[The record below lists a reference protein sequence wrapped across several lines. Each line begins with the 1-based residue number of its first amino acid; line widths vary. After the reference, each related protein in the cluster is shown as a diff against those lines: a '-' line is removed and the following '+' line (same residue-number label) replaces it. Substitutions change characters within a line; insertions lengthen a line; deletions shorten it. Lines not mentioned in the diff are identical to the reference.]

1 MACMADDQKEDT
13 DMDQLHNFLQNTL
26 PRVAKTHNLDI
37 TAELESLRS
46 KLQISTDRVSKSNS
60 NVEMLLANRLRN
72 ISMDH
77 NDDFGHRELGCKSGD
92 GKSDNTLKQ
101 SKRASSDSSEDLP
114 QALPS
119 KRTGRLRRR
128 KFSFK
133 YETLSSEMGQAK
145 NTLRQAII
153 FTRHGT
159 RLPLHN
165 FPNDKSWPCDEK
177 FWDAY
182 SGILSPVGHAEMHAL
197 GSLLRGRYVEEYNLF
212 DGVNPCDRVEVH
224 STHSLRTLQ
233 SAANLCMGL
242 FPTLPIYYTVVS
254 DRLGDGIT
262 TEDLLHSRD
271 SNRGICI
278 CIDTMSDNLLRQAK
292 SSESFSLW
300 KKKRQE
306 DPWLKNKCKDPVVLE
321 LLDKLWKLSG
331 YPKLDPSINTPPQR
345 LRKMCV
351 IYTQL
356 KIAERHNLEPFLN
369 DEGITLTSGD
379 IEIIAEVARH
389 VWATKYNRRSPLERS
404 SGRAAAGYVVHEISR
419 NMMEMVEECKSK
431 QSYNRK
437 DEKEM
442 QPERSMS
449 SSSHTN
455 VDEFSHPPPKMVI
468 YSAHDGTIL
477 SLLARFGIDKMKE
490 AEFGGNIIFELHEK
504 QPGKFTVEFRY
515 NNDPNIFGES
525 KKIPVTSERVDE
537 YLSYGLLENGDVPL
551 EAFTTFYTLE
561 KLAES
566 QQAFLD
572 LHMKV
577 RGFNPNMRA
586 SKFKKFLHNNYIRK
600 GILKRKASIAKALG
614 GAYALEV
621 WKKHEVVPI
630 LRDAF
635 IRASQEGIPW
645 AKQFRALDMNGDGYV
660 TFDELNKVLISIMKV
675 DADQNALKDFV
686 KLFDANDDGMV
697 TVKEFV
703 AFMND
708 FIISDVK

>member
-1 MACMADDQKEDT
+1 M
-13 DMDQLHNFLQNTL
+13 
-26 PRVAKTHNLDI
+26 
-37 TAELESLRS
+37 
-46 KLQISTDRVSKSNS
+46 
-60 NVEMLLANRLRN
+60 
-72 ISMDH
+72 
-77 NDDFGHRELGCKSGD
+77 
-92 GKSDNTLKQ
+92 
-101 SKRASSDSSEDLP
+101 
-114 QALPS
+114 
-119 KRTGRLRRR
+119 
-128 KFSFK
+128 
-133 YETLSSEMGQAK
+133 
-145 NTLRQAII
+145 
-153 FTRHGT
+153 
-159 RLPLHN
+159 
-165 FPNDKSWPCDEK
+165 
-177 FWDAY
+177 
-182 SGILSPVGHAEMHAL
+182 
-197 GSLLRGRYVEEYNLF
+197 EEYNLF

-254 DRLGDGIT
+254 DRLGDGRT

-321 LLDKLWKLSG
+321 LLDKLWKLTG
-331 YPKLDPSINTPPQR
+331 YAKLNPSINTPPQR

-351 IYTQL
+351 VYTQL

-577 RGFNPNMRA
+577 RGFNPKLRA
-586 SKFKKFLHNNYIRK
+586 SKFKKILHNNYIRK
-600 GILKRKASIAKALG
+600 GIRKRKAGVAKFLG
-614 GAYALEV
+614 GAYAFEV

-635 IRASQEGIPW
+635 VRASQEGIPW

-660 TFDELNKVLISIMKV
+660 TFDELNKVLISMMKV
-675 DADQNALKDFV
+675 DADENALKDFI

-703 AFMND
+703 AFIND
-708 FIISDVK
+708 FIISDVS